1 MGSADL
7 ELWEN
12 PLREGLE
19 TDRSAE
25 PCVLVIF
32 GASGDLTRRKLVPA
46 LFNLA
51 EQNLLPYGFTV
62 LGVARSMMDS
72 DQFRNSLRAGSFS
85 AGSHSAEREELWNS
99 FARGVFYLSA
109 DPHNLE
115 DVRRLGALLDQ
126 IDRERGTG
134 GRRVY
139 YLALPP
145 SSYQAVVGNLGES
158 GLANA
163 ISNSG
168 SWVRVII
175 EKPFGRDLE
184 TARELNYTVHQVFR
198 EEQVYRIDHYLGKE
212 TVQNILVLRLA
223 NGIFEPI
230 WNRRY
235 IDSVQITA
243 AETLGVESRG
253 TYYEEA
259 GLLRDMVQNH
269 LLQLLC
275 LTAMEPPVA
284 FDAESVRDEKV
295 KVLRTIRPFTI
306 ADVNK
311 FVVRGQYQ
319 SGSLLGREVPAYRNE
334 RNVSPQSPTETF
346 TAMRL
351 HIDNW
356 RWADV
361 PFYLRSGKR
370 LPKQITEI
378 AIRFKQPPHLL
389 FGRHAAS
396 SLESNVL
403 ALRIQPDEGIS
414 LKFEAKLPGQ
424 GMRLH
429 PVMMDFRYGTSF
441 GVDLPT
447 AYETLLLDCVQGDTT
462 LFTRRDEVEAAW
474 SLMNPVLE
482 SWQEEV
488 PEFPNYEAG
497 SWGPASAD
505 ELIRQDGREWRRL

>member
-1 MGSADL
+1 MGLDILDSG
-7 ELWEN
+7 EN
-12 PLREGLE
+12 PLREGPGL
-19 TDRSAE
+19 DRPAE

-46 LFNLA
+46 LFNIA
-51 EQNLLPYGFTV
+51 EQNLLPHGFSV
-62 LGVARSMMDS
+62 LGVSRSSMTS
-72 DQFRNSLRAGSFS
+72 EQFRSSLSTGIFAGGAST
-85 AGSHSAEREELWNS
+85 AARKGVWDS
-99 FARGVFYLSA
+99 FARGIYYLSA
-109 DPHNLE
+109 DPHQLE
-115 DVRRLGALLDQ
+115 DVRRVGALLDQ

-134 GRRVY
+134 RRRVF

-145 SSYQAVVGNLGES
+145 SSYQDVVGNLGTL
-158 GLANA
+158 GLAESA
-163 ISNSG
+163 SIAG
-168 SWVRVII
+168 SWVRIII
-175 EKPFGRDLE
+175 EKPFGRDLK
-184 TARELNYTVHQVFR
+184 TARALNHTVHQVFR

-243 AETLGVESRG
+243 AEMLGVEGRG
-253 TYYEEA
+253 GYYEEA

-295 KVLRTIRPFTI
+295 KVLRTLRPI
-306 ADVNK
+306 KASEVGK
-311 FVVRGQYQ
+311 SVVRGQYGM
-319 SGSLLGREVPAYRNE
+319 GSLLGKEVPAYRSE
-334 RNVSPQSPTETF
+334 PNVSPQSHTETF
-346 TAMRL
+346 AALRL
-351 HIDNW
+351 FIDSW

-370 LPKQITEI
+370 LPKQITEV

-389 FGRHAAS
+389 FGRKASS

-441 GVDLPT
+441 GIELPT
-447 AYETLLLDCVQGDTT
+447 AYETLLLDCMQGDAT
-462 LFTRRDEVEAAW
+462 LFTRSDEAETAW
-474 SLMNPVLE
+474 SLMTPILE
-482 SWQEEV
+482 AWQEEV
-488 PEFPNYEAG
+488 PVFPNYDAG
-497 SWGPASAD
+497 SWGPVEAD
-505 ELIRQDGREWRRL
+505 ELLRQDGHEWRRL